1 MRIERSLP
9 AFALIVLTVATILS
23 CKKDHHNPSGP
34 CKVIGYY
41 DTVTNRGAY
50 STSFTEL
57 SYDQDGRISF
67 VLSGNRDSLS
77 VGWVFHYNGK
87 KIVAT
92 PNITNGP
99 GVDTITLNDNGQP
112 VTMQFEEI
120 NHAYRTH
127 SDYFYG
133 DSGRISYVIYY
144 DQLGN
149 SVDTAKYSYT
159 NGDMTSIDYGHGNL
173 TQYSYYTDKSA
184 SDAEFSCIESL
195 TTYGII
201 FPSSKHMLKSVQAS
215 GYLESFSY
223 TFDNDGRIV
232 SGEETVIATGGIVT
246 KRTYVY
252 DCSQ

>member
-1 MRIERSLP
+1 MRIDQSLP
-9 AFALIVLTVATILS
+9 AVALIALAVATVPS
-23 CKKDHHNPSGP
+23 CKKEHHNPSGP
-34 CKVIGYY
+34 CKIIGYY

-57 SYDQDGRISF
+57 SYDQDGRISS
-67 VLSGNRDSLS
+67 VLSGKRDSLS
-77 VGWVFHYNGK
+77 IGWVFHYNGK

-99 GVDTITLNDNGQP
+99 SVDTITLNDNGQP
-112 VTMQFEEI
+112 VTLQFEEI

-133 DSGRISYVIYY
+133 DSGQISYVIDY
-144 DQLGN
+144 DRDGQP
-149 SVDTAKYSYT
+149 VDTPRYHYV
-159 NGDMTSIDYGHGNL
+159 NGDMTSIDYGNGNS
-173 TQYSYYTDKSA
+173 TQYSYYTDKAA
-184 SDAEFSCIESL
+184 SDAEFSRIISL
-195 TTYGII
+195 SNYGVI
-201 FPSSKHMLKSVQAS
+201 FPSSKHMLKTVQAS
-215 GYLESFSY
+215 GYLDSFSY

-232 SGEETVIATGGIVT
+232 SGQETEIAIGGIVI

>member
-1 MRIERSLP
+1 MRTERSLP

-23 CKKDHHNPSGP
+23 CKKEHRNPSTS
-34 CKVIGYY
+34 CKIIGYY

-67 VLSGNRDSLS
+67 VLSGKRDSLS
-77 VGWVFHYNGK
+77 IGWVFHYNGN

-92 PNITNGP
+92 PNVTNGP

-120 NHAYRTH
+120 NHAYRSH
-127 SDYFYG
+127 SEYFYG
-133 DSGRISYVIYY
+133 DSGRISYMLYY
-144 DQLGN
+144 DQHGN
-149 SVDTAKYSYT
+149 LIDTAKYSYT
-159 NGDMTSIDYGHGNL
+159 NGDMTSIDHGHGNI
-173 TQYSYYTDKSA
+173 TRYSYYTDKIA
-184 SDAEFSCIESL
+184 SDAEFSRIESL
-195 TTYGII
+195 TTYGVI
-201 FPSSKHMLKSVQAS
+201 FPSSKHMLKSVQDV

-223 TFDNDGRIV
+223 TFDNAGRIV
-232 SGEETVIATGGIVT
+232 SGEETIIATGGIVT

-252 DCSQ
+252 DCG